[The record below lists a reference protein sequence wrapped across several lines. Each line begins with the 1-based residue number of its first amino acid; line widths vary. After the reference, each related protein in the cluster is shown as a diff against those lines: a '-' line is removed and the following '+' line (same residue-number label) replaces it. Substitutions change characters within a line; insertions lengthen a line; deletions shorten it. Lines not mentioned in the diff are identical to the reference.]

1 MLFLDAL
8 HSKRIFFYLGV
19 KTWRKEFCN
28 WFFPLWNK
36 HIYLIILINLITE
49 ILFQYR
55 DVSSFLF
62 YFKWKPV
69 RACYF
74 SSLFLLYH
82 KSTAEVFHCVWA
94 CVVDVIN
101 LHPPLHDEKVGVK
114 GYTNVYVS
122 QNIFSV
128 IKTVKVQ
135 KLSILRINVLSF
147 RELWNGWGKNQ
158 IKIKL
163 LNYQADHKKKIS
175 IYA

>member
-74 SSLFLLYH
+74 SSFFFTLSQEYSRGFSLRLSLCSWRHKFASPFAWWLAKIEFKSEHIFRYQNC
-82 KSTAEVFHCVWA
+82 KSTKA
-94 CVVDVIN
+94 
-101 LHPPLHDEKVGVK
+101 
-114 GYTNVYVS
+114 VYFEN
-122 QNIFSV
+122 QRFKFSRTL
-128 IKTVKVQ
+128 K
-135 KLSILRINVLSF
+135 RM
-147 RELWNGWGKNQ
+147 G
-158 IKIKL
+158 
-163 LNYQADHKKKIS
+163 
-175 IYA
+175 

>member
-1 MLFLDAL
+1 MIYRLKSFQKMLRKGSRVSKTSCHVIKYFSSFMHWQRLFKCYSL
-8 HSKRIFFYLGV
+8 THSIHNGFFFYLGV

-74 SSLFLLYH
+74 SSFFLLYH

-101 LHPPLHDEKVGVK
+101 LHPPLHDD
-114 GYTNVYVS
+114 
-122 QNIFSV
+122 
-128 IKTVKVQ
+128 
-135 KLSILRINVLSF
+135 LR
-147 RELWNGWGKNQ
+147 K
-158 IKIKL
+158 
-163 LNYQADHKKKIS
+163 
-175 IYA
+175 